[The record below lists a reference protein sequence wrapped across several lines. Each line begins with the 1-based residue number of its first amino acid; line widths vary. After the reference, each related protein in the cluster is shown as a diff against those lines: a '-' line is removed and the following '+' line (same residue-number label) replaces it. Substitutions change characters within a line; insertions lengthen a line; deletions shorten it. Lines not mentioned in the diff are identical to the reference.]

1 MAGSTASVLDFE
13 LKNCSLREPTGGMGH
28 CADLKKAVAERRA
41 LLVPGVMNALAAR
54 IADNVGFEALYVTGA
69 GVTNAYLG
77 LPDVA
82 LLSLTQLAEHVA
94 AIRNVTDKPLIVDGD
109 TGFGNA
115 VNVWH
120 TIRTLERAGASAVQI
135 EDQVFP
141 KRCGHFEGKD
151 VIAADEMV
159 QKVRAAVDARHD
171 ADLQIV
177 ARTDAYATLGLDAAL
192 ERAERYIEAGADVTF
207 VEAPKQREEI
217 AAITQRLNAP
227 QLVNMVIGGK
237 TPPMAYADLQQ
248 AGVAIVLYANA
259 ALQGAILGMQNALE
273 HLHEHKLITEQDGI
287 VAGFAER
294 QRLVGKDAIDALEAK
309 YSGKEKNR

>member
-1 MAGSTASVLDFE
+1 MSHSA
-13 LKNCSLREPTGGMGH
+13 R
-28 CADLKKAVAERRA
+28 LKKAVAERRA

-54 IADNVGFEALYVTGA
+54 IADDMGFEALYVTGA

-82 LLSLTQLAEHVA
+82 LLSLSQLADHVA
-94 AIRNVTDKPLIVDGD
+94 AIRNITERPLIVDGD

-120 TIRTLERAGASAVQI
+120 TIRTLERAGASAVQL

-151 VIAADEMV
+151 VIPAEEMV
-159 QKVRAAVDARHD
+159 QKVKAAVDARHD
-171 ADLQIV
+171 PDLQII
-177 ARTDAYATLGLDAAL
+177 ARTDAYAIAGLEAAL
-192 ERAERYIEAGADVTF
+192 ERAARYIEAGADITF
-207 VEAPKQREEI
+207 VEAPKKSEEI
-217 AAITQRLNAP
+217 AAITQRLAAP

-237 TPPMAYADLQQ
+237 TPPISYADLQQ

-273 HLHEHKLITEQDGI
+273 HLRSHKLISEQDGI
-287 VAGFAER
+287 VTGFAER
-294 QRLVGKDAIDALEAK
+294 QRLVGKDQIDAFEAK
-309 YSGKEKNR
+309 YASKKGAE

>member
-1 MAGSTASVLDFE
+1 MSHSAQ
-13 LKNCSLREPTGGMGH
+13 
-28 CADLKKAVAERRA
+28 LKKAVADRRA

-54 IADNVGFEALYVTGA
+54 IADDIDFEALYVTGA

-82 LLSLTQLAEHVA
+82 LMSLSQLADHVA
-94 AIRNVTDKPLIVDGD
+94 AIRNITEKPLIVDGD

-120 TIRTLERAGASAVQI
+120 TIRTLERAGASAVQL

-151 VIAADEMV
+151 VIPADEMA
-159 QKVRAAVDARHD
+159 QKIHAAVDARHD
-171 ADLQIV
+171 PDLQII
-177 ARTDAYATLGLDAAL
+177 ARTDAYATLGFEAAV
-192 ERAERYIEAGADVTF
+192 ERAARYIEAGADITF
-207 VEAPKQREEI
+207 VEAPRQRDEI
-217 AAITQRLNAP
+217 ATITKRLAAP

-237 TPPMAYADLQQ
+237 TPPISYADLQQ

-259 ALQGAILGMQNALE
+259 ALQGAILGIQNALE
-273 HLHEHKLITEQDGI
+273 HLRSRKLISEQDGI
-287 VAGFAER
+287 VASFAER
-294 QRLVGKDAIDALEAK
+294 QRLVGKDQIDAFEAK
-309 YSGKEKNR
+309 YASKEVAE

>member
-1 MAGSTASVLDFE
+1 MSHSA
-13 LKNCSLREPTGGMGH
+13 R
-28 CADLKKAVAERRA
+28 LKKAVAERRA

-54 IADNVGFEALYVTGA
+54 IADDIGFEALYVTGA

-120 TIRTLERAGASAVQI
+120 TIRTLERAGASAVQL
-135 EDQVFP
+135 EDQVSP

-171 ADLQIV
+171 PNLQIV
-177 ARTDAYATLGLDAAL
+177 ARTDAYATLGLEAAL
-192 ERAERYIEAGADVTF
+192 ERAERYIEAGADMTF
-207 VEAPKQREEI
+207 VEAPKKREEI
-217 AAITQRLNAP
+217 AAIAQRLAAP

-237 TPPMAYADLQQ
+237 TPPMDYADLQQ

-259 ALQGAILGMQNALE
+259 ALQGAMLGMRNALQ
-273 HLHEHKLITEQDGI
+273 HLHENKLIAEQDGI

-309 YSGKEKNR
+309 YAGTKTTR